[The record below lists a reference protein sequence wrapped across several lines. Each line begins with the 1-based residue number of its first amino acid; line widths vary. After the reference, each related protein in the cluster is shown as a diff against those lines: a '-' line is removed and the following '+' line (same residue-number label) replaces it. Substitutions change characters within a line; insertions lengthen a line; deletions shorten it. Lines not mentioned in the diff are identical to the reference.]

1 MSLHAYQARDLF
13 RWIKNN
19 DQGFFLLDV
28 RSESDFGRFKV
39 EGPNPIRMKN
49 VPYIDFSDE
58 EEEESVAKV
67 PRDKKIRVVCAKE
80 GSAKYVAEVL
90 IKHGFEDVA
99 YLEGGIKTWGN
110 LLVPQRIDQGAADY
124 RLYQFV
130 RPAKASCSYGLI
142 YNDEMM
148 LFDPTK
154 EIDFYRSFAKE
165 NGCRIIRTFETHLQA
180 DYISGSPAIAR
191 ETGADLMAHVDD
203 FHGAAFPFSAI
214 QDENIYRFGDGG
226 PEVKAVHTP
235 GHTPGSTSYVI
246 DDTYVISGDTVF
258 LVSIGR
264 PDLGGKVEEWA
275 KLLFETLGTKVG
287 RMDPKLVVLPGHF
300 MSWEEADVDLLFQD
314 TLAAIKEKNR
324 FIFDIDSP
332 AQFIQFIKDNMRE
345 QPEVYAKIRQVN
357 AGRLD
362 VDLAE
367 QNVMDLGKNECAA
380 SSAKN

>member
-1 MSLHAYQARDLF
+1 MRLNAYTASDLF
-13 RWIKNN
+13 QWIKTN
-19 DQGFFLLDV
+19 DTDIFLLDV

-39 EGPNPIRMKN
+39 EGPHPIQMKN
-49 VPYIDFSDE
+49 VPYVDFSDD
-58 EEEESVAKV
+58 EEEESVAQV
-67 PRDKKIRVVCAKE
+67 PRDKKIRVVCARE
-80 GSAKYVAEVL
+80 GSAKYVGEVL

-110 LLVPQRIDQGAADY
+110 LLVPRRVDRDAGDF

-142 YNDEMM
+142 FNDEMM

-154 EIDFYRSFAKE
+154 EIDFYQAFAGE
-165 NGCRIIRTFETHLQA
+165 HGCRIVKTFETHLQA

-191 ETGADLMAHVDD
+191 ENGADLMAHAND
-203 FHGAAFPFSAI
+203 FSGAAFPFHPV
-214 QDENIYRFGDGG
+214 QDENVYQFTAGG
-226 PEVKAVHTP
+226 PNVKVIHTP
-235 GHTPGSTSYVI
+235 GHTPGSTSYLI

-264 PDLGGKVEEWA
+264 PDLGGKVDAWSH
-275 KLLFETLGTKVG
+275 LLFETLGTKVG
-287 RMDPKLVVLPGHF
+287 PMDPALVVLPGHF
-300 MSWEEADVDLLFQD
+300 MSWEEADVDLIFQD
-314 TLAAIKEKNR
+314 TLGAIKEKNR
-324 FIFDIDSP
+324 AIFDIDSP
-332 AQFIQFIKDNMRE
+332 AQFLQFIKDNMRE

-362 VDLAE
+362 VDLEA

-380 SSAKN
+380 SAARN